1 MDMSDRVQDALV
13 IAAVGVGVLLV
24 VRGVLTWL
32 LNRVVVRLSRR
43 SPSDEPR
50 LRTQVFLIRR
60 LAVLVIGV
68 VVVWNVLDRFP
79 AMHVVAQTL
88 LASSAVIALFVGI
101 AVQTPLSNLGSGLL
115 LALTQ
120 PVRLGDRATV
130 GDQTGTVEEITSIHT
145 VLLTDDDRRVF
156 IPNERMISTPIENR
170 TIIDPRRGLRVRV
183 PVRLDAPLAAAR
195 AAVEGAA
202 DATIETGGEFV
213 VRCVDATDT
222 AIWLEVDALL
232 APGTPVAQAGS
243 DLREAALDALRGHG
257 YLPPVAAV

>member
-1 MDMSDRVQDALV
+1 MSTSDRVGDALIV
-13 IAAVGVGVLLV
+13 AGVGIGVLLV
-24 VRGVLTWL
+24 VRALLTWL
-32 LNRVVVRLSRR
+32 LNRVVERLARR
-43 SPSDEPR
+43 SGTDAPR

-60 LAVLVIGV
+60 LAVLVVGIV
-68 VVVWNVLDRFP
+68 VIWNVLDQFP

-120 PVRLGDRATV
+120 PVRLGDRASV
-130 GDQTGTVEEITSIHT
+130 GEHTGLVEEITSIHT

-183 PVRLDAPLAAAR
+183 PMRIDGAVGEGRGAVEAATAAALDA
-195 AAVEGAA
+195 
-202 DATIETGGEFV
+202 GGEFV
-213 VRCVDATDT
+213 VRCVEATET
-222 AIWLEVDALL
+222 VVWLEIDALL
-232 APGTPVAQAGS
+232 APGTHVAQCGS
-243 DLREAALDALRGHG
+243 ELREAALDALRGRE
-257 YLPPVAAV
+257 LLPPPVA